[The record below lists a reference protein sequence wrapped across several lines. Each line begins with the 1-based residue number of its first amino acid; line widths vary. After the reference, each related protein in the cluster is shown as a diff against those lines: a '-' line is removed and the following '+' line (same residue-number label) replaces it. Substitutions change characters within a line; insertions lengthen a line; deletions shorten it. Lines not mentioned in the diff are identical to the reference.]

1 MVKATYYEQK
11 STKLKHNIMDFKE
24 IVDFIS
30 KIEFF
35 NDLDTAELK
44 QLSDKMI
51 VQNYNSGIY
60 LFKENKNRQSVF
72 ILYAGDVELVKKTPQ
87 SEQKRLAYFSMGEI
101 IGEGAFVDDS
111 PHSTSARTV
120 TACTVLTLSKVDIDE
135 VFKQNPS
142 LGLKI
147 SMRLAKVISKR
158 MRSSNTRF
166 VTLGTQYLSGAMRQE
181 HDLLGEKDVPNE
193 VNYGIQ
199 TLRALENFDITGVP
213 LSFYPDLVKAFAMVK
228 KAAALANHE
237 LGLLDDD
244 IASAIDDACAAIING
259 RYHKCFVVDMIQGG
273 AGTSTNMNAN
283 EVIANVAL
291 QNLGFKRGEYEH
303 CHPNNHVNLS
313 QSTNDAY
320 PTAVKIALVKRN
332 KKLVKYLMDL
342 IAAFRVKAN
351 EFAHI
356 IKMGRTQLQDAVPM
370 TLGQA
375 FEAAATT
382 LEEEI
387 ERLTQNSNLFL
398 EVNMGATAI
407 GTGINS
413 DPDYTRL
420 VIGHLREV
428 TGLDILGA
436 RNLVEATQD
445 TSAFIMY
452 SSALKRLS
460 IKLSK
465 ISNDLRLL
473 SSGPR
478 AGFNEINLPAVQP
491 GSSIMPGKVNPVIP
505 EVVNQ
510 IAFKV
515 IGNDLTV
522 SLAAEA
528 GQLELNVMEPVIVQ
542 SLFESLE
549 MLMNGMETLRSRC
562 IVGITAN
569 EQRCKELVMNS
580 IGLVT
585 ALVPL
590 LGYEVSTQVAK
601 EALERNCSVYELV
614 LEKNLL
620 TKDELD
626 NFLKPENML
635 KPRKMIRK

>member
-1 MVKATYYEQK
+1 
-11 STKLKHNIMDFKE
+11 MDFKE
-24 IVDFIS
+24 ILDFIS

-35 NDLDTAELK
+35 NELDQAELTE
-44 QLSDKMI
+44 LSEKMV
-51 VQNYNSGIY
+51 VQNYNTGQY
-60 LFKENKNRQSVF
+60 LFKENKKRESVF
-72 ILYAGDVELVKKTPQ
+72 ILYAGDVELLKKSPNN
-87 SEQKRLAYFSMGEI
+87 EQKRLAYFSMGDI
-101 IGEGAFVDDS
+101 IGEGAFVDNS
-111 PHSTSARTV
+111 PHSTSTRTV
-120 TACTVLTLSKVDIDE
+120 TACTIFTLSRKSIE
-135 VFKQNPS
+135 EIFTKNPA

-147 SMRLAKVISKR
+147 SNRLAKVISKR

-166 VTLGTQYLSGAMRQE
+166 VSLGTQYLSGEIRRE
-181 HDLLGEKDVPNE
+181 HDLLGEKNVPNE

-213 LSFYPDLVKAFAMVK
+213 LNFYPDLVRGFAEVK
-228 KAAALANHE
+228 KAAALANKD
-237 LGLLDDD
+237 LGLLDEE
-244 IASAIDDACAAIING
+244 IAGAIDEACATIING

-283 EVIANVAL
+283 EVIANIAL
-291 QNLGFKRGEYEH
+291 QNLGYKRGEYEH
-303 CHPNNHVNLS
+303 IHPNNHVNLS

-332 KKLVKYLMDL
+332 KKLVKSLMDL
-342 IAAFRVKAN
+342 IAAFRVKAD
-351 EFAHI
+351 EFSHI
-356 IKMGRTQLQDAVPM
+356 LKMGRTQLQDAVPM

-375 FEAAATT
+375 FEAYAIT

-387 ERLTQNSNLFL
+387 ERLTHNANLFL

-420 VIGHLREV
+420 VIGHLRDV
-428 TGLDILGA
+428 TGLDIVSA

-445 TSAFIMY
+445 TSSFIMY

-465 ISNDLRLL
+465 LSNDLRLL

-478 AGFNEINLPAVQP
+478 AGINEINLPAVQP

-522 SLAAEA
+522 SLASEA

-542 SLFESLE
+542 SLFESVE
-549 MLMNGMETLRSRC
+549 MLMNGMETLRSKC
-562 IVGITAN
+562 IIGITAN
-569 EQRCKELVMNS
+569 EERCKELVMNS

-585 ALVPL
+585 ALNPV
-590 LGYEVSTQVAK
+590 LGYETSTQVAK
-601 EALERNCSVYELV
+601 EALERNCGVYELV
-614 LEKNLL
+614 LEKKLL
-620 TKDELD
+620 TKEELD
-626 NFLKPENML
+626 NILKPENML
-635 KPRKMIRK
+635 KPRKMNNKH

>member
-1 MVKATYYEQK
+1 ME
-11 STKLKHNIMDFKE
+11 FKE
-24 IVDFIS
+24 IVDFIA
-30 KIEFF
+30 KIDFF
-35 NDLDTAELK
+35 GELDDSEIK
-44 QLSDKMI
+44 QLAEKMI
-51 VQNYNSGIY
+51 VQNFNSGIF
-60 LFKENKNRQSVF
+60 LFKENKNRESVF
-72 ILYAGDVELVKKTPQ
+72 ILYAGDVELLKKTPQ
-87 SEQKRLAYFSMGEI
+87 SEQKRLAYFSMGEM

-120 TACTVLTLSKVDIDE
+120 TACTVFSLSRNEINNIFTK
-135 VFKQNPS
+135 NPA

-147 SMRLAKVISKR
+147 SIRLAKVISKR
-158 MRSSNTRF
+158 MRNSNTRF
-166 VTLGTQYLSGAMRQE
+166 VNMGTQYLSGEKRIE
-181 HDLLGEKDVPNE
+181 HDLLGEKEVPNE

-199 TLRALENFDITGVP
+199 TLRALENFDITGVQ
-213 LSFYPDLVKAFAMVK
+213 LSFYPDLVNAFAMVK
-228 KAAALANHE
+228 KAAAMANYE
-237 LGLLDDD
+237 LGLLDED
-244 IASAIDDACAAIING
+244 IAGAIQEACIAIING

-291 QNLGFKRGEYEH
+291 QILGYKRGEYEH

-320 PTAVKIALVKRN
+320 PTAIKIALLKRN
-332 KKLVKYLMDL
+332 KKLVKTLMDL
-342 IAAFRVKAN
+342 VAAFRVKAI

-382 LEEEI
+382 LEEDI

-413 DPDYTRL
+413 DPDYTRI
-420 VIGHLREV
+420 VIGYLREV
-428 TGLDILGA
+428 TGLDIVSA

-445 TSAFIMY
+445 TGSFIMY
-452 SSALKRLS
+452 SSALKRLA

-478 AGFNEINLPAVQP
+478 TGLNEINLPPMQP

-522 SLAAEA
+522 SLASEA

-542 SLFESLE
+542 SLFESME
-549 MLMNGMETLRSRC
+549 MLINGMDTLRQRC

-569 EQRCKELVMNS
+569 EARCKELVMNS

-585 ALVPL
+585 ALVPMI
-590 LGYEVSTQVAK
+590 GYEEATLVAK
-601 EALERNCSVYELV
+601 EALEKNCSVYNLV

-620 TKDELD
+620 SKEELD
-626 NFLKPENML
+626 SFLKPENML
-635 KPRKMIRK
+635 KPRKMIKKP